1 MSDMMVIPEITIREI
16 TNDGSFVH
24 IPLEKMHL
32 FVLQAD
38 AVLLG
43 WMCFGAGLIIGITV
57 TYFWYRGR
65 IKEWQPED
73 H

>member
-1 MSDMMVIPEITIREI
+1 MSDTIVIPEITIREI
-16 TNDGSFVH
+16 H
-24 IPLEKMHL
+24 IPLEQMHL

-38 AVLLG
+38 AVILG
-43 WMCFGAGLIIGITV
+43 WLCFAVGLLIGITV

-65 IKEWQPED
+65 VKEWQPGD

>member
-1 MSDMMVIPEITIREI
+1 MSDTIVIPEITIHEI
-16 TNDGSFVH
+16 TTNGDFVH
-24 IPLEKMHL
+24 IPLEQMRL

-38 AVLLG
+38 AVILG
-43 WMCFGAGLIIGITV
+43 WLCFAVGLLIGITV

-65 IKEWQPED
+65 VKEWQPED

>member
-1 MSDMMVIPEITIREI
+1 MSDTIVIPEITIREI
-16 TNDGSFVH
+16 TTNGDFVH
-24 IPLEKMHL
+24 IPLEQMHL

-38 AVLLG
+38 AVILG
-43 WMCFGAGLIIGITV
+43 WLCFAVGLLIGITV

-65 IKEWQPED
+65 VKEWQPED

>member
-1 MSDMMVIPEITIREI
+1 MNDLIVIPETLIREV
-16 TNDGSFVH
+16 TNDGNFIY
-24 IPLEKMHL
+24 IPIEQIHL
-32 FVLQAD
+32 FVLRTD
-38 AVLLG
+38 AELLG
-43 WMCFGAGLIIGITV
+43 SWCFIVGFIIGITA

>member
-1 MSDMMVIPEITIREI
+1 MSDMIVIPEITLREI

-24 IPLEKMHL
+24 IPIEQMHL

-43 WMCFGAGLIIGITV
+43 WLCLAAGLIIGISV

>member
-1 MSDMMVIPEITIREI
+1 MSDTIVIPEITIREI
-16 TNDGSFVH
+16 TTNGDFVH
-24 IPLEKMHL
+24 IPLEQMRL

-38 AVLLG
+38 AVILG
-43 WMCFGAGLIIGITV
+43 WLCFAVGLLIGITV

-65 IKEWQPED
+65 VKEWQPED